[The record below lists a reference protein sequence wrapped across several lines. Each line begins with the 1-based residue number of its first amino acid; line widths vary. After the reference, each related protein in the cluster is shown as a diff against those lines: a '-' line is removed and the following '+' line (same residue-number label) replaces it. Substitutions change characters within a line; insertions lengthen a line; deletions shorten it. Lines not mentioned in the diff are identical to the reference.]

1 MSYTFTRKSQ
11 SEVHI
16 VNDSGQVECICSRGS
31 HSIWRLF
38 ARTEPVTSLPGE
50 YHSAEQAFNAFLEYL
65 ETNKIAFAAMM
76 KDERYSTVKKLIS
89 SKQLSVFREIFE
101 IVPKSVVAR
110 DLGMTNRGVER
121 LTHRVEDFALKDLF
135 KFADF
140 LEIDRMDIIQMVY
153 AQYIADETNRK

>member
-50 YHSAEQAFNAFLEYL
+50 YHSAEQAYNAFLGYVEK
-65 ETNKIAFAAMM
+65 NKIAFAAMM
-76 KDERYSTVKKLIS
+76 KDRRYGAVKKLIS
-89 SKQLSVFREIFE
+89 TKQLSVFRDIFE

-110 DLGMTNRGVER
+110 DLGMNNRRLER
-121 LTHRVEDFALKDLF
+121 LIQRVEDFVLKDLF

-140 LEIDRMDIIQMVY
+140 LEIDRMDIIEMVY
-153 AQYIADETNRK
+153 AQYLADEMAKQ